1 MSCILKQTCIQHKFN
16 ETMQFGGHFNPK
28 IDRKLEDERL
38 NHFVD
43 LLRQGG
49 TDVELVP
56 SIDLWR
62 WKKTIWYVVFAS
74 CHPPSHC

>member
-1 MSCILKQTCIQHKFN
+1 
-16 ETMQFGGHFNPK
+16 MQFGGHFNPK

-62 WKKTIWYVVFAS
+62 WKKTIWYVVFAR
-74 CHPPSHC
+74 CRPPGVLR